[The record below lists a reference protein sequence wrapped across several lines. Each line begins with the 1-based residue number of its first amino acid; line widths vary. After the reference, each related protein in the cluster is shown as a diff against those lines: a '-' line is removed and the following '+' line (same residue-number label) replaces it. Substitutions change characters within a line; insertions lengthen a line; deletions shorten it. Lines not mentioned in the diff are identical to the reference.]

1 MDFKT
6 WVIIGALLG
15 MTGVALGAFGAH
27 GLAARLEANGRAGTF
42 QTAVQYHQ
50 LHAVALVALGALAA
64 VTAQT
69 HPGVFNW
76 AGILMT
82 AGTLIFSGALY
93 ILAIFDVRIMGAV
106 APIGG
111 ALMVAGWAA
120 LIWGV
125 TRLSIVPLDFGGLP

>member
-6 WVIIGALLG
+6 WVMIGALLG
-15 MTGVALGAFGAH
+15 LTGVALGAFGAH

-50 LHAVALVALGALAA
+50 IHAVALIALGALAA
-64 VTAQT
+64 VTVQT
-69 HPGVFNW
+69 NPGAFNL

-82 AGTLIFSGALY
+82 AGTVIFSGALY
-93 ILAIFDVRIMGAV
+93 ILAIFDVRIMGAI

-111 ALMVAGWAA
+111 TLMVAGWAA
-120 LIWGV
+120 LLWAALN
-125 TRLSIVPLDFGGLP
+125 LSSSQALS

>member
-50 LHAVALVALGALAA
+50 IHAVALVALGALVA
-64 VTAQT
+64 VTTQAN
-69 HPGVFNW
+69 PGAFNW
-76 AGILMT
+76 AGILIT
-82 AGTLIFSGALY
+82 AGTVIFSGALY

-106 APIGG
+106 APVGG
-111 ALMVAGWAA
+111 TLMVVGWAA
-120 LIWGV
+120 LLWAALN
-125 TRLSIVPLDFGGLP
+125 LSSVQAVS

>member
-15 MTGVALGAFGAH
+15 LTGVALGAFGAH

-50 LHAVALVALGALAA
+50 LHAVALVALGVLAA

-69 HPGVFNW
+69 NPGAFNLT
-76 AGILMT
+76 GLLMT
-82 AGTLIFSGALY
+82 AGTVIFSGALY

-111 ALMVAGWAA
+111 TLMVAGWAA
-120 LIWGV
+120 LLWAV
-125 TRLSIVPLDFGGLP
+125 LTLSSPQALS

>member
-6 WVIIGALLG
+6 WVAVGAILG
-15 MTGVALGAFGAH
+15 LTGVALGAFGAH

-42 QTAVQYHQ
+42 QTAIQYHQ

-64 VTAQT
+64 AVAQT
-69 HPGVFNW
+69 HPGGAFTI

-82 AGTLIFSGALY
+82 AGTVIFSGALY

-120 LIWGV
+120 LLWA
-125 TRLSIVPLDFGGLP
+125 TLKLSSPQILP

>member
-6 WVIIGALLG
+6 WVIVGALLG

-50 LHAVALVALGALAA
+50 FHAVALVALGALAA
-64 VTAQT
+64 VTAQSY
-69 HPGVFNW
+69 PGAFNL

-82 AGTLIFSGALY
+82 AGTVIFSGALY

-111 ALMVAGWAA
+111 TLMVAGWAA
-120 LIWGV
+120 LLWAALN
-125 TRLSIVPLDFGGLP
+125 LSPVQAVS

>member
-15 MTGVALGAFGAH
+15 LTGVALGAFGAH

-50 LHAVALVALGALAA
+50 LHAVALVALGALVAA
-64 VTAQT
+64 VSQS
-69 HPGVFNW
+69 HPGGAFTI

-82 AGTLIFSGALY
+82 AGTVIFSGALY

-111 ALMVAGWAA
+111 TLMVAGWAA
-120 LIWGV
+120 LLWAV
-125 TRLSIVPLDFGGLP
+125 VNLSSPQVLP

>member
-1 MDFKT
+1 MDFRT
-6 WVIIGALLG
+6 WVIVGALLG

-50 LHAVALVALGALAA
+50 IHAVALVALGALVAA
-64 VTAQT
+64 TAQT
-69 HPGVFNW
+69 HPGGAFTV

-82 AGTLIFSGALY
+82 AGTVVFSGALY

-111 ALMVAGWAA
+111 TLMVAGWAA
-120 LIWGV
+120 LLWAILN
-125 TRLSIVPLDFGGLP
+125 LSSPQALS

>member
-50 LHAVALVALGALAA
+50 IHAVALVALGTLAA
-64 VTAQT
+64 ITAQT
-69 HPGVFNW
+69 QPGAFNL

-82 AGTLIFSGALY
+82 AGTVIFSGALY
-93 ILAIFDVRIMGAV
+93 TLAIFDVRIMGAI

-111 ALMVAGWAA
+111 TLMVAGWAA
-120 LIWGV
+120 MLWAV
-125 TRLSIVPLDFGGLP
+125 LRLPPVL